1 LLFICRTP
9 LQRFVSSRI
18 SNSFILQQH
27 PTTEPTSLL
36 SKFIDSIEAKLI
48 RAECH
53 EVIKPLYFQGVF
65 EHADIFL
72 QFHKGK
78 YFSGKDNSP
87 FLPGSFY
94 FIPCGQNVNG
104 KIGTDSDANPAT
116 LEALRNES
124 LRNEFIRSVSV
135 TDSWD
140 AKENVISYVSFETS
154 LYNAFPFFPLLDLPP
169 FIIPPEEKLANI
181 LREICIEK
189 EQNRLGKEIIL
200 KNYLHEFLVH
210 LFRFIDSKPELKKPI
225 EKLQFLTDVRL
236 IDIVKYIQDNLEKD
250 LTNAAIAKVAYVSED
265 YVGQFF
271 KALTKR
277 TLQDYIEHQRLDRA
291 MHLLKT
297 VPNSVQEVAA
307 MVGFKDAAYFSRRF
321 RMRFH
326 VNANVVRQGRSQE
339 T

>member
-1 LLFICRTP
+1 M
-9 LQRFVSSRI
+9 
-18 SNSFILQQH
+18 
-27 PTTEPTSLL
+27 
-36 SKFIDSIEAKLI
+36 SKFIDSIEVKLI

-53 EVIKPLYFQGVF
+53 EVIKPLYFQGAF
-65 EHADIFL
+65 ETADIFL

-87 FLPGSFY
+87 FHPGSFY
-94 FIPCGQNVNG
+94 FIPRGQNVLG
-104 KIGTDSDANPAT
+104 RIGTETEPIPAT
-116 LEALRNES
+116 IEALKNES
-124 LRNEFIRSVSV
+124 LRNEFIRTISA

-140 AKENVISYVSFETS
+140 AKENVISYVAFDTS

-169 FIIPPEEKLANI
+169 FIIPPEEKFANV

-189 EQNRLGKEIIL
+189 EQSRLGKEMIL
-200 KNYLHEFLVH
+200 KNYLHELLVH

-225 EKLQFLTDVRL
+225 DKLQYLTDVRL
-236 IDIVKYIQDNLEKD
+236 IDIVKYIQDNLEKE

-271 KALTKR
+271 KALTGR
-277 TLQDYIEHQRLDRA
+277 TLQDYIENQRLDRA

-297 VPNSVQEVAA
+297 IPNSVQEVAT
-307 MVGFKDAAYFSRRF
+307 MVGFKDPAYFSRRF
-321 RMRFH
+321 RLRFD
-326 VNANVVRQGRSQE
+326 VNANVVRQNKNQE